1 MSSTG
6 LAPVKSGSIVKAK
19 RVSVVGDTGFR
30 KRKAHTKSRRGCINC
45 KLRHIKCDELKPIC
59 NNCTTFRV
67 SCTYDRALK
76 SSEALALQPWSEQV
90 FPLAE
95 PKETYLINVS
105 LASLSLNRQVLTML
119 NDHLRQSDPQA
130 AKNGFLFKGQ
140 DLKILNQFHERTI
153 LSLKMNQKLDLYR
166 RESVRLAIQEPFLFH
181 LVLTITLMH
190 ERIASSPLIPTP
202 PSVQELY
209 HYAIGSSQLNKLLYS
224 PPSKLTRVQ
233 KDAMFIGTILLSCT
247 SFAQIDPSLP
257 LTSHWPFVSSP
268 HDLDWLKICTGKR
281 EVQKLADTH
290 AADSSL
296 RDISTEFLLFGPNAR
311 VNLLSEQEAIAQ
323 LPESLRRLLRLDHE
337 GVSAK
342 TNAYYDAGVVV
353 GRILPLEVSEDN
365 LLVCLV
371 LVSFLPVRFRE
382 MLEEKDPKALLLFA
396 WYHAKIGQF
405 GRWWIWRRAM
415 VEGRA
420 IVAYLER
427 YYGGLVGGDEELLG
441 YPKKWCGMDVMV
453 NEGVI

>member
-1 MSSTG
+1 MSSTA
-6 LAPVKSGSIVKAK
+6 LAPVKSGGIVKAK
-19 RVSVVGDTGFR
+19 RVSAAGDAGFR

-45 KLRHIKCDELKPIC
+45 KLRHIKCDESKPTC

-67 SCTYDRALK
+67 SCTYDRTLK

-90 FPLAE
+90 FPLALV
-95 PKETYLINVS
+95 KENYPINVS

-119 NDHLRQSDPQA
+119 NDHLRQSDPRA
-130 AKNGFLFKGQ
+130 VKNGFLFKDQ
-140 DLKILNQFHERTI
+140 HLKYLNQFHERTI

-181 LVLTITLMH
+181 LVLTVTLMH
-190 ERIASSPLIPTP
+190 ERIAASPLATTP

-209 HYAIGSSQLNKLLYS
+209 HYTTGSSQLNALLCS
-224 PPSKLTRVQ
+224 PPSTLTRAQ
-233 KDAMFIGTILLSCT
+233 KDAMFVGTILLSCT
-247 SFAQIDPSLP
+247 SFAQLDPSLP

-296 RDISTEFLLFGPNAR
+296 RDISTEFLLAGPSAR
-311 VNLLSEQEAIAQ
+311 VELLSEQEAISQ
-323 LPESLRRLLRLDHE
+323 LPGPLRSLLRLDHE

-342 TNAYYDAGVVV
+342 TNAYYEAGVVV
-353 GRILPLEVSEDN
+353 GRVLPLEISEDN
-365 LLVCLV
+365 LLACLV

-396 WYHAKIGQF
+396 WYHAKLGQF
-405 GRWWIWRRAM
+405 GRWWIWRRAA

-427 YYGGLVGGDEELLG
+427 YYGGLVGGDGELLG
-441 YPKKWCGMDVMV
+441 YPRRWCGMEVMV
-453 NEGVI
+453 NEGMT